1 MSGKHHVKNY
11 PAGGSHDDRD
21 GERSRW
27 FNYLLIGA
35 FSVAAIAM
43 VIMIAAAIIVPP
55 IVQSTVDRYTAT
67 QPMKITHE
75 TLPAIEQDE
84 LDDRVENFA
93 DAIEHG
99 ETPEPLILTGNDL
112 NALLQKLWED
122 EELPGE
128 MALRIE
134 DGRLLSDLSIP
145 LKPGMSI
152 GPFSPDVTGRYL
164 NGTVTLRVAL
174 DGNTLTA
181 DIERFVI
188 NDKTLPG
195 WIVDAVER
203 EYLQTKLLE
212 NADLREFTAKLARIQ
227 VSANSVLLEAAT
239 TP

>member
-1 MSGKHHVKNY
+1 MHHVKKY
-11 PAGGSHDDRD
+11 PAGGSHEDV
-21 GERSRW
+21 GSEPSRW
-27 FNYLLIGA
+27 FNFLLIGA
-35 FSVAAIAM
+35 FGFAAIAM
-43 VIMIAAAIIVPP
+43 LIMIAAALILPP
-55 IVQSTVDRYTAT
+55 VVQSTVERYTAA
-67 QPMKITHE
+67 QPMKIIHE
-75 TLPAIEQDE
+75 TLPPTEQDE
-84 LDDRVENFA
+84 LDDRVEAFA
-93 DAIEHG
+93 DAIENG
-99 ETPEPLILTGNDL
+99 ETPEPLILTGNDR

-145 LKPGMSI
+145 LKPGLSI
-152 GPFSPDVTGRYL
+152 GPFSPDVAGRYL
-164 NGTVTLRVAL
+164 NGTITLRVAL
-174 DGNTLTA
+174 DGNQLTA

-188 NDKTLPG
+188 NNKTLPG

-203 EYLQTKLLE
+203 EYLQTTLLE